1 MLKMMQGMAGIK
13 DPAVPR
19 PPAPSIGRDWES
31 FANRFE
37 EDQTAIAKLAERF
50 AAYQPKEATW
60 EKALNSPLGQQ
71 ASAAVGQ
78 LMFTIP
84 DYFMRGMLMD
94 KQLALFKEM
103 NAGKISQEQ
112 ANLAMQQAQQQMSNN
127 PLAQMAGVPQP
138 VPGQPPAPQLF
149 PNPAMMHTHAPPQ
162 VPAAPDAGQPAV
174 ELRMAPDEKAQLG
187 QLQQQIADLARS
199 LATQNQAFTAMVA
212 QMQLQIQGVRP
223 AASKPTIVAEPLPAP
238 VDPNQRPF
246 VFTCLTCSLPAS
258 VVASTRKEAVGRFFE
273 SHYSTSHPNEARLFL
288 AYIQDSANK
297 FSRGQWSQEQL
308 AEEIDILENR
318 LAILPGEPAPPITK
332 RPTPPAKPA
341 EPEPVD
347 DEDDDEGESPESG
360 PLASPAQA
368 TPQPPAPSAKPEPAK
383 PKRKY
388 HRKSKKAK
396 TSKQPKTAE
405 VSEPAADKE

>member
-1 MLKMMQGMAGIK
+1 MLKMMQNMAGIK
-13 DPAVPR
+13 DPATPH
-19 PPAPSIGRDWES
+19 APVASVGTDWEK
-31 FANRFE
+31 FANRFDQ
-37 EDQTAIAKLAERF
+37 DQTAIAKLAERF
-50 AAYQPKEATW
+50 AAYQPQPSGIER
-60 EKALNSPLGQQ
+60 ALNTPLGQQ

-94 KQLALFKEM
+94 KQIALYREM
-103 NAGKISQEQ
+103 NQGKITSEQ
-112 ANLAMQQAQQQMSNN
+112 AQAAMAQAHQQMASN

-149 PNPAMMHTHAPPQ
+149 PNPMHVHQPTPQ
-162 VPAAPDAGQPAV
+162 APDAAQPAV
-174 ELRMAPDEKAQLG
+174 ELRMAPEEKAQLG

-199 LATQNQAFTAMVA
+199 LATQNQQFTAMVA
-212 QMQLQIQGVRP
+212 QLQLQFQGMKPRP
-223 AASKPTIVAEPLPAP
+223 AAAAPTMVAEPAPMPAGP
-238 VDPNQRPF
+238 SQRPW
-246 VFTCLTCSLPAS
+246 VFACLTCSQPSA
-258 VVASTRKEAVGRFFE
+258 VVAADRKTAFESFIE
-273 SHYSTSHPNEARLFL
+273 SHYQSAHPKEFDLFL
-288 AYIQDSANK
+288 AYIKDSVAK
-297 FSRGQWSQEQL
+297 FNRKEWSQETL
-308 AEEIDILENR
+308 ADEIDRLTNR
-318 LAILPGEPAPPITK
+318 LASLQGDPMPPIT
-332 RPTPPAKPA
+332 RPPPAPPAKPA